1 MKTHNALSLL
11 LAFALGVPAY
21 GTPAQEA
28 ASDKLNLSVLVTGR
42 PDGERRA
49 DFVEFLTSHVS
60 RVGVASY
67 SDFTPSDADGW
78 DVVIFDAEVRP
89 TVGTIGLPKPPT
101 LPKSFR
107 RASLLMH
114 GAGVNAVA
122 TLNPK
127 IDWL

>member
-1 MKTHNALSLL
+1 MKSLHALSLT
-11 LAFALGVPAY
+11 LACALSSPAY
-21 GTPAQEA
+21 SAPAQEA
-28 ASDKLNLSVLVTGR
+28 ASGKLDLSVLVTGR

-49 DFVEFLTSHVS
+49 DFVEFLGKHVS
-60 RVGVASY
+60 RVGALSY

-89 TVGTIGLPKPPT
+89 TVGTIGLPKPPI

-114 GAGVNAVA
+114 GAGVNAA
-122 TLNPK
+122 STLNPK